1 MNPDVMSTQSR
12 IQSKSSRRSPSP
24 RSSRTTVRRFVVF
37 LIVCMLTA
45 VVSVA
50 TAQRAGKKPAG
61 GAGKKPAATQPE
73 GGKPESA
80 PATAPKAEGR
90 PLDLRDGGS
99 SGGAGGAGGG
109 GSGVTETRTGDGG
122 VKSFRFEEVA
132 IEGRLQSP
140 ELVYFLR
147 RVRAEFNAGDLG
159 HRSFTGELSD
169 TKRDPN
175 LR

>member
-1 MNPDVMSTQSR
+1 MS
-12 IQSKSSRRSPSP
+12 SKSQQSL
-24 RSSRTTVRRFVVF
+24 RRFIVF
-37 LIVCMLTA
+37 LVVCTLTA

-50 TAQRAGKKPAG
+50 TAQRTGKKPAG
-61 GAGKKPAATQPE
+61 AGKKPPTTQPE

-80 PATAPKAEGR
+80 PAVAPMAEGK

-99 SGGAGGAGGG
+99 GGG
-109 GSGVTETRTGDGG
+109 SSGVTETRTGDGG

>member
-1 MNPDVMSTQSR
+1 MTR
-12 IQSKSSRRSPSP
+12 K
-24 RSSRTTVRRFVVF
+24 TLRRFVVF
-37 LIVCMLTA
+37 MVICSLTA
-45 VVSVA
+45 AGSIA
-50 TAQRAGKKPAG
+50 TAQRGKKPV
-61 GAGKKPAATQPE
+61 GKKPVTTQPE
-73 GGKPESA
+73 GGKPE
-80 PATAPKAEGR
+80 APKAETR

-99 SGGAGGAGGG
+99 AATSAAGAGGAGGAGGG
-109 GSGVTETRTGDGG
+109 GVTETRTGDGG

>member
-1 MNPDVMSTQSR
+1 MS
-12 IQSKSSRRSPSP
+12 SKSQKSL
-24 RSSRTTVRRFVVF
+24 RRFVVF
-37 LIVCMLTA
+37 LVVCTLTG
-45 VVSVA
+45 VVSIA
-50 TAQRAGKKPAG
+50 TAQRAGKKPAAGG
-61 GAGKKPAATQPE
+61 GARKPPTTQPE
-73 GGKPESA
+73 AGKPETA
-80 PATAPKAEGR
+80 PAAAPKAEAR
-90 PLDLRDGGS
+90 PLDVRDGGS
-99 SGGAGGAGGG
+99 TQSTGA
-109 GSGVTETRTGDGG
+109 TETRTGDGG

>member
-1 MNPDVMSTQSR
+1 LSR
-12 IQSKSSRRSPSP
+12 
-24 RSSRTTVRRFVVF
+24 VVLF
-37 LIVCMLTA
+37 LVVCTMTA

-50 TAQRAGKKPAG
+50 TAQRGRGKPPAKKP
-61 GAGKKPAATQPE
+61 PTTQGE
-73 GGKPESA
+73 GGKAEPA
-80 PATAPKAEGR
+80 PVSPKAESRTSDG
-90 PLDLRDGGS
+90 RDGGA
-99 SGGAGGAGGG
+99 SGASAGA
-109 GSGVTETRTGDGG
+109 TETRSGDGG
-122 VKSFRFEEVA
+122 KSYRFEEVS

>member
-1 MNPDVMSTQSR
+1 MS
-12 IQSKSSRRSPSP
+12 SKSQKSL
-24 RSSRTTVRRFVVF
+24 RRFVVF
-37 LIVCMLTA
+37 LVVCALTV
-45 VVSVA
+45 VVSIA
-50 TAQRAGKKPAG
+50 TAQRAGKKPASGGG
-61 GAGKKPAATQPE
+61 GAARKPPATQPE
-73 GGKPESA
+73 AGKPETA
-80 PATAPKAEGR
+80 PAAAPKAEAR
-90 PLDLRDGGS
+90 PGDVRDGGGS
-99 SGGAGGAGGG
+99 PQSTGA
-109 GSGVTETRTGDGG
+109 TETRTGDGG

>member
-1 MNPDVMSTQSR
+1 MSRKHQ
-12 IQSKSSRRSPSP
+12 
-24 RSSRTTVRRFVVF
+24 RTLRRFIVF
-37 LIVCMLTA
+37 LVICTLTA
-45 VVSVA
+45 VVSIA
-50 TAQRAGKKPAG
+50 TAQRGKKPT
-61 GAGKKPAATQPE
+61 GAGKKPPTTQPE
-73 GGKPESA
+73 GGKPE
-80 PATAPKAEGR
+80 APKPETR
-90 PLDLRDGGS
+90 PLDLRDGGATTS
-99 SGGAGGAGGG
+99 AAPGSAAGGG
-109 GSGVTETRTGDGG
+109 GVTETRTGDGG

>member
-1 MNPDVMSTQSR
+1 MSRKNQ
-12 IQSKSSRRSPSP
+12 
-24 RSSRTTVRRFVVF
+24 RTIRRFVVF
-37 LIVCMLTA
+37 LVICTLTA

-50 TAQRAGKKPAG
+50 TAQRTGKKPATG
-61 GAGKKPAATQPE
+61 GVGKKPPTTQPE
-73 GGKPESA
+73 AGKPE
-80 PATAPKAEGR
+80 TPKPESK
-90 PLDLRDGGS
+90 PIEPRDGGS
-99 SGGAGGAGGG
+99 ATSGGAAGGG
-109 GSGVTETRTGDGG
+109 GATETRTGDGG

>member
-1 MNPDVMSTQSR
+1 MSRKNQ
-12 IQSKSSRRSPSP
+12 
-24 RSSRTTVRRFVVF
+24 RTLRRFVVF
-37 LIVCMLTA
+37 LVVCTLTA

-50 TAQRAGKKPAG
+50 SVATAQRGKKPAG
-61 GAGKKPAATQPE
+61 KKPSTTQTPE
-73 GGKPESA
+73 GGKPESDKA
-80 PATAPKAEGR
+80 GGSAPKAEPKGFE
-90 PLDLRDGGS
+90 LRDGGS
-99 SGGAGGAGGG
+99 GSADRGGDRGGGA
-109 GSGVTETRTGDGG
+109 TETRTGDGG

-169 TKRDPN
+169 TKHDPN

>member
-1 MNPDVMSTQSR
+1 MS
-12 IQSKSSRRSPSP
+12 SKSQRS
-24 RSSRTTVRRFVVF
+24 VRRFIVF
-37 LIVCMLTA
+37 LVVCTLTA
-45 VVSVA
+45 FVSVA
-50 TAQRAGKKPAG
+50 TAQRTGKKPAG
-61 GAGKKPAATQPE
+61 KKPPTTQPD
-73 GGKPESA
+73 GGKPEPA
-80 PATAPKAEGR
+80 PVTAPKAEGR
-90 PLDLRDGGS
+90 PLDLRD
-99 SGGAGGAGGG
+99 GGG

>member
-1 MNPDVMSTQSR
+1 MIPM
-12 IQSKSSRRSPSP
+12 SRRTQ
-24 RSSRTTVRRFVVF
+24 RTLRRFVVF
-37 LIVCMLTA
+37 LVICTLTA

-50 TAQRAGKKPAG
+50 TAQRSGKKPAT
-61 GAGKKPAATQPE
+61 GKKPPTTQPE
-73 GGKPESA
+73 GGKPD
-80 PATAPKAEGR
+80 APKPESR
-90 PLDLRDGGS
+90 PLELRDGGGLS
-99 SGGAGGAGGG
+99 ASAAGGGAGGASGGG
-109 GSGVTETRTGDGG
+109 GATETRTGDGG

>member
-1 MNPDVMSTQSR
+1 MS
-12 IQSKSSRRSPSP
+12 SKSQRSL
-24 RSSRTTVRRFVVF
+24 RRFIVF
-37 LIVCMLTA
+37 LVVCTLTA
-45 VVSVA
+45 FVSVA
-50 TAQRAGKKPAG
+50 TAQRTGKKPAG
-61 GAGKKPAATQPE
+61 KKPPTTQPE
-73 GGKPESA
+73 AGKPEVA
-80 PATAPKAEGR
+80 PAVAPKVEGK
-90 PLDLRDGGS
+90 PLDGAPGRDGGS
-99 SGGAGGAGGG
+99 SGGG
-109 GSGVTETRTGDGG
+109 GSVTETRTGDGG